1 MTRMTHHQSFRVP
14 VHFLFYRGSDVRIVL
29 GLGNDLRYQNDPIG
43 LFMYFAV
50 HHKKKSL
57 LQLWCTTNLNLHK
70 FILIKIESD
79 SFKEFQFLLFVVRCH
94 VVWPERGG
102 GGKEDRNQYGI

>member
-1 MTRMTHHQSFRVP
+1 MDSATAPRDIISLVLQAFDSSLKVTRMTHHQSFR

-50 HHKKKSL
+50 HHK
-57 LQLWCTTNLNLHK
+57 
-70 FILIKIESD
+70 
-79 SFKEFQFLLFVVRCH
+79 
-94 VVWPERGG
+94 
-102 GGKEDRNQYGI
+102 